1 MNILFVC
8 TGNTCRSPMAE
19 GILKSMLTKEDG
31 IQVLSC
37 GLFAAWGMSASENA
51 ILAMREKGIDISNHR
66 ANNINEDVINDADLI
81 LTMTNSH
88 KQMLIGAFGDGVKD
102 KVYTVC
108 EYADMDGDISDPY
121 GGDISCYKE
130 CADMLLGAI
139 GKIYDKIR
147 R

>member
-19 GILKSMLTKEDG
+19 GILKSMLSKKDD
-31 IQVLSC
+31 IQVLSG
-37 GLFAAWGMSASENA
+37 GLFAALGMGASQNA
-51 ILAMREKGIDISNHR
+51 ILAMGEKEIDISKHV
-66 ANNINEDVINDADLI
+66 AQNINDDVVGEADLI
-81 LTMTNSH
+81 LTMTRPH
-88 KQMLIGAFGDGVKD
+88 KQMLISAFGDEVKD

-121 GGDISCYKE
+121 GGDLECYKR
-130 CADMLLGAI
+130 CADMLFDAI
-139 GKIYDKIR
+139 CKIYDKIR

>member
-37 GLFAAWGMSASENA
+37 GLFASRGMSASENA

-108 EYADMDGDISDPY
+108 EYVDMDGEISDPY
-121 GGDISCYKE
+121 GGNIACYKE
-130 CADMLLGAI
+130 CADMLEGAI
-139 GKIYDKIR
+139 GEIYDKIR

>member
-19 GILKSMLTKEDG
+19 GILKSMLSEKDN
-31 IQVLSC
+31 IQVLS
-37 GLFAAWGMSASENA
+37 GGIFAPQGAGASENA
-51 ILAMREKGIDISNHR
+51 ILAMREKGIDISAHT
-66 ANNINEDVINDADLI
+66 AQNINPDVIGEADLI
-81 LTMTNSH
+81 LTMTHSH
-88 KQMLIGAFGDGVKD
+88 KQMLIAAFDDEIKD

-121 GGDISCYKE
+121 GGDIVCYKE
-130 CADMLLGAI
+130 CAGMLSDAI

-147 R
+147 S